1 MTSEVLVSTDQLI
14 IADWRQQALQNEVYL
29 YEGVMRDWYL
39 EEPIAVMAVAKVDGQ
54 IVGAACQ
61 LSVMKSYWWTN
72 DLNFGVC
79 VKYKHRRQGLGRILY
94 DNVLQKAESPVVVD
108 GNSYQLK
115 KWGLTPLNLV
125 V

>member
-1 MTSEVLVSTDQLI
+1 VTSEVLVSKDQLI

-29 YEGVMRDWYL
+29 YEGVMADWYK

-61 LSVMKSYWWTN
+61 LSKLKSYWWTN

-79 VKYKHRRQGLGRILY
+79 VKREHRRQGLGKVLY
-94 DNVLQKAESPVVVD
+94 IKVLENADEPVVVD
-108 GNSYQLK
+108 GNSQQLK